1 MSLCVEAVW
10 AWKLFGRG
18 SCLGVEAVWEGNSKG
33 LYYDEIQIGWLVLF
47 RVEALTIL
55 VFFYLIQFV
64 TLSLS
69 LLPDT
74 FSGRGECVINLKY

>member
-1 MSLCVEAVW
+1 MSL
-10 AWKLFGRG
+10 WKVFGRR

-55 VFFYLIQFV
+55 VFFYLIQFE
-64 TLSLS
+64 TLSL
-69 LLPDT
+69 
-74 FSGRGECVINLKY
+74 FCQIRFRAGECVIILKY